1 MPESADTQNAW
12 DTGELGRDMN
22 YAEPA
27 PASALAAIDEST
39 SMQLISIRLPRTLI
53 SMLKLI
59 AEYHGISYQP
69 MVRDLLTRFAVSE
82 VQGIAEIKAKE
93 IAAMQA
99 AADEDGP
106 VTDFLRRQA

>member
-1 MPESADTQNAW
+1 MTDPKDNTSAW
-12 DTGELGRDMN
+12 DTGQLGRDMN
-22 YAEPA
+22 HAQAVPA
-27 PASALAAIDEST
+27 AALAAIDEST
-39 SMQLISIRLPRTLI
+39 GMQLISIRLPRTLI

-82 VQGIAEIKAKE
+82 VNSIMEIKAKE
-93 IAAMQA
+93 LAALQTSE
-99 AADEDGP
+99 EDGP